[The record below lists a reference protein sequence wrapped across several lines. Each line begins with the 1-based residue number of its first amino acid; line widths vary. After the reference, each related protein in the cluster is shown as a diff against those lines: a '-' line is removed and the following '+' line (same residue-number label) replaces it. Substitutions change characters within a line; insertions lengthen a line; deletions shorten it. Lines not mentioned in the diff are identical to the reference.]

1 MEELWDVYDKS
12 RNKIGTIKRGE
23 KLNDDEFHLVVNVWI
38 KTADDKFLVTKRCKN
53 KSFAHLFECT
63 GGSALATENSLDAAI
78 REAKEETGIDI
89 ASFKHELVGSTLR
102 YYRGCPDILDVLIF
116 YAPLSKDI
124 KVSIQ
129 EEEVEDFAFLSAKE
143 ILDLYKNNKFA
154 ANAFFYDA
162 LNK

>member
-1 MEELWDVYDKS
+1 MYWRICFS
-12 RNKIGTIKRGE
+12 NR
-23 KLNDDEFHLVVNVWI
+23 
-38 KTADDKFLVTKRCKN
+38 
-53 KSFAHLFECT
+53 
-63 GGSALATENSLDAAI
+63 NSLDAAI

-129 EEEVEDFAFLSAKE
+129 EEEVEGFAFLSAKE
-143 ILDLYKNNKFA
+143 ILDLYKNNKFE